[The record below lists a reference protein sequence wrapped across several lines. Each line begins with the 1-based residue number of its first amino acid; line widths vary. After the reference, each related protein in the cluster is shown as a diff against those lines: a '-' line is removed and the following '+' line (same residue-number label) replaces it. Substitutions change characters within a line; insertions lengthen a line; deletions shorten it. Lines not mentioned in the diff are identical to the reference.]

1 MGRSLYKEAR
11 IKRNKQNEYY
21 NKIKGFQETSKNY
34 DELFNHVE
42 MMRNKLRKLCILK
55 SKTF

>member
-21 NKIKGFQETSKNY
+21 KKIKNFQDTSENY
-34 DELFNHVE
+34 DNLYNHVE
-42 MMRNKLRKLCILK
+42 MMRNKLRKLSFLI